1 MFMIYQTRKPES
13 KSDESS
19 RIIYWMATPAGP
31 LQKTLIVVEECNNGG
46 RLTCD
51 PSCIRIHGMEHT
63 LDLIIRGWNCES
75 KVLYGNSL
83 IILYI
88 IAYMLHVTWRDL
100 HPRGFVC
107 IHGVI
112 LSYNT

>member
-1 MFMIYQTRKPES
+1 MFIIYQTRKPES

-19 RIIYWMATPAGP
+19 RIIYGVATPAGP
-31 LQKTLIVVEECNNGG
+31 LQKTLIDVEECNNGG

-75 KVLYGNSL
+75 KVLYGDSL
-83 IILYI
+83 ISI
-88 IAYMLHVTWRDL
+88 HVTCYMARSPSKRICL
-100 HPRGFVC
+100 HPRCHPLV
-107 IHGVI
+107 
-112 LSYNT
+112 